1 LVLKHVIMTYSTT
14 AHVSDSAIDMNASCI
29 QSHLYIILLLASVKF
44 NFDICRLKN
53 DLIDS
58 VNSFEIDDKL
68 GLLIYGYFGAAIF
81 EGGLDVVNEIKTF
94 LQGHAK
100 DEANR
105 IKTEIAD
112 QISAISCNRRLTEIE
127 IDEDGTQRLLLQDTS
142 FNDLVDQVRTIFG
155 VQHATAGLDL
165 ERMEVGLDVI
175 IHVEKV
181 FDGSLFQSALDSVF
195 GRVANIT
202 EVFGTVLKPAA
213 LSSLIDE
220 FNVRAIFQVSF
231 SAGVKVDVPFVDF
244 FQGLSSNAAPSVTG
258 FMRINEFNISALA
271 QVDNLSLELFDG
283 INVNAASMTL
293 SLGVG
298 LLERFEFNGNYS
310 DMEVGLNVGQLRFE
324 PHGGLAALFPFSTT
338 ISGTTQSLQ
347 LIFNDDFF
355 DDKDFSVKMNFNA
368 CPFLDVFEQLL
379 GKLGAFDLSPQ
390 HILGPDYSLIT
401 SIGLDSLDSLFPS
414 VGGFLIGVLEGES

>member
-1 LVLKHVIMTYSTT
+1 M
-14 AHVSDSAIDMNASCI
+14 
-29 QSHLYIILLLASVKF
+29 LASVKF

-81 EGGLDVVNEIKTF
+81 EGSLDVVVNEIKTF

-100 DEANR
+100 EEANR
-105 IKTEIAD
+105 IKTKIAD

-127 IDEDGTQRLLLQDTS
+127 IDEDGTQRLLATLS
-142 FNDLVDQVRTIFG
+142 NDLADQVRTIFG

-165 ERMEVGLDVI
+165 EQMEVGLDVI

-181 FDGSLFQSALDSVF
+181 FDISLFQSALDSVF

-213 LSSLIDE
+213 VSSLIDE

-283 INVNAASMTL
+283 LNVSAASMTL

-298 LLERFEFNGNYS
+298 LLERFEFNSNYS
-310 DMEVGLNVGQLRFE
+310 EMGVGLNVGQLRFE

-355 DDKDFSVKMNFNA
+355 DDKDVAVTMDFNA
-368 CPFLDVFEQLL
+368 CPFLDVFDQLL

-414 VGGFLIGVLEGES
+414 VGGFLIGVLEGEFSVMLTCDTNPNHRLMV